1 VRKARRINRRKQNVV
16 HTPLEGSSILIAD
29 DEPSIRDLLRDV
41 LEPFGVRVYLACTGQ
56 EALSMI
62 EKYRLDLAILD
73 INMPKLDGLSLL
85 RQLREAGN
93 PIPVVIITAHDI
105 SLHQQPTPASIADYI
120 TKPFDP
126 GRVLSTIE
134 RTLGHRAA

>member
-1 VRKARRINRRKQNVV
+1 VV

-41 LEPFGVRVYLACTGQ
+41 LEPFGVRVYLAGTGQ
-56 EALSMI
+56 EALGII
-62 EKYRLDLAILD
+62 EKHRLDLAIFD
-73 INMPKLDGLSLL
+73 INMPQLDGLSLL
-85 RQLREAGN
+85 RHLREAGN
-93 PIPVVIITAHDI
+93 QMPVVIITAHDI
-105 SLHQQPTPASIADYI
+105 ATYKQPLAIAADYI

-126 GRVLSTIE
+126 GRVLTTIE

>member
-1 VRKARRINRRKQNVV
+1 M

-41 LEPFGVRVYLACTGQ
+41 LEPFGVQIYLAGTGQ
-56 EALSMI
+56 EALAMI
-62 EKYRLDLAILD
+62 EKHRLDLAILD
-73 INMPKLDGLSLL
+73 INMPELDGLSLL
-85 RQLREAGN
+85 RHLREAGN
-93 PIPVVIITAHDI
+93 QLPVVIITAHDI
-105 SLHQQPTPASIADYI
+105 SMHQQSPPASIADYI

-134 RTLGHRAA
+134 RTLSHRAA